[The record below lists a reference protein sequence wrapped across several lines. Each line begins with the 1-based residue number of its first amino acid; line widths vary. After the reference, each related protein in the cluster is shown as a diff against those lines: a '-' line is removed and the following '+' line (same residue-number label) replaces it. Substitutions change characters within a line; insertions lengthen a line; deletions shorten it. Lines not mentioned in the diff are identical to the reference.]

1 MLMSYLRLPHLTAT
15 DSQPLEQTR
24 LDDLD
29 FGRIE
34 AHMHEAIR
42 RGRYEEQP
50 DPLQYLLL
58 RHGAVRVPDQRDPI
72 PTLAGMLLFGRALHQ
87 VIPYATVDI
96 GHFLGTMALST
107 EVVHIEKQMGG
118 TLPEQIDKA
127 ERYIWTNT
135 HHGFRLGDG
144 AQRIEE
150 HEYPRSVIRE
160 LTVNALAHRDYTIGH
175 VTRISLFRDRVE
187 WDSPGHLPEGVT
199 VETIRQMQKPRNPA
213 LLLLLYDAG
222 YVEAFGMG
230 WDTVFQTLHDE
241 ELPDPRLQETATS
254 FVVTV
259 YGRPRGGFTESLP
272 MDLTEPQVQIYELIV
287 NRGSMTRGEL
297 EAAVG
302 ERSLRS
308 LQRDLQFLVERGL
321 VITSGATRSLRYH
334 PADLKVK

>member
-1 MLMSYLRLPHLTAT
+1 MNYLRLPHQTAT
-15 DSQPLEQTR
+15 DSLPLAGIR

-29 FGRIE
+29 VGRIE
-34 AHMHEAIR
+34 AHMQEALR
-42 RGRYEEQP
+42 RGRYHDQP
-50 DPLQYLLL
+50 DPLHYLML
-58 RHGAVRVPDQRDPI
+58 RHGAVHVPDQRDPV
-72 PTLAGMLLFGRALHQ
+72 PTLAGMLMFGRALHQ

-107 EVVHIEKQMGG
+107 EVVHIEKQMAG

-127 ERYIWTNT
+127 ERYLWTNT

-160 LTVNALAHRDYTIGH
+160 LTVNALAHRDYTIGQ
-175 VTRISLFRDRVE
+175 VTRMSLFRDRIE
-187 WDSPGHLPEGVT
+187 WDSPGRLPEGVT
-199 VETIRQMQKPRNPA
+199 VETIRQMQKPRNPS
-213 LLLLLYDAG
+213 LLLLLYDVG
-222 YVEAFGMG
+222 YVESFGMG

-241 ELPDPRLQETATS
+241 ELPNPRLQETPTS

-259 YGRPRGGFTESLP
+259 YGRPRGGFNESLP
-272 MDLTEPQVQIYELIV
+272 LDLSEPQVQIYELIV
-287 NRGSMTRGEL
+287 NRGSMTRSDI
-297 EAAVG
+297 EAAVS

-308 LQRDLQFLVERGL
+308 VQRDLQVLVERGF

-334 PADLKVK
+334 PADLKSR